1 VLIDL
6 TEQEMRLAIQVGTE
20 RCISSWGK
28 GSKHAAGYRPKDL
41 FDTNI
46 KGAAAE
52 IAVAKM
58 LDVYYVPSVN
68 TYKSEP
74 DISPNIEV
82 RMTQTVPPCL
92 IIRPNDVRDRK
103 YVAVQ
108 NKWVHGQLPKFKVL
122 GWEVFTNGVDKMWEK
137 YLTNFG
143 LQNRP
148 HCWAIPAAALHK
160 MEAL

>member
-28 GSKHAAGYRPKDL
+28 GSKHAAGYKPKDL

-82 RMTQTVPPCL
+82 RMTEMKRPSL

-103 YVAVQ
+103 YVLVQ
-108 NKWVHGQLPKFKVL
+108 NRWEHGSLPKFDVL
-122 GWEVFTNGVDKMWEK
+122 GWETFTNGVDKAWEN
-137 YLTNFG
+137 YWTDFG
-143 LQNRP
+143 QNRP
-148 HCWAIPAAALHK
+148 HCWAIPAAELHK

>member
-1 VLIDL
+1 MLIDL

-20 RCISSWGK
+20 RCISSWSK
-28 GSKHAAGYRPKDL
+28 GSKHAAGYKPKDL

-74 DISPNIEV
+74 DIQPNIEV
-82 RMTQTVPPCL
+82 RMTQTMPPCL
-92 IIRPNDVRDRK
+92 IIRPNDVRDRR
-103 YVAVQ
+103 YVLVQ
-108 NKWVHGQLPKFKVL
+108 NKWVHGKLPKFEVL
-122 GWEVFTNGVDKMWEK
+122 GWETFTNGVDKAWESFW
-137 YLTNFG
+137 TDFG
-143 LQNRP
+143 QNRP
-148 HCWAIPAAALHK
+148 HCWAIPAAELHK